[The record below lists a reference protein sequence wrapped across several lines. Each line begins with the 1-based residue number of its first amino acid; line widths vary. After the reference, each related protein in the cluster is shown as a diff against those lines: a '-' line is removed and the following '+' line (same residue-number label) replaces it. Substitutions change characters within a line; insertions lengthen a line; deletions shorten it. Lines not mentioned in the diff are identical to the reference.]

1 MQPPSPNLEKIRH
14 SLAHIMANAIQH
26 LWPEAKFGVGPVI
39 DKGFYYDIDL
49 GDVKLSEID
58 FERIESEM
66 KKIIAANES
75 FEQIEMGIDQAI
87 EWAQQS
93 DQPYKLELLNDL
105 KREGTTNLKDL
116 NNLELGISKEG
127 ESKVEKVSFYRNGDF
142 IDLCR
147 GPHVESTGQ
156 AGVFKLLRVS
166 GAYWRGQTD
175 KPQLQRIYGL
185 AFEQEADL
193 KKELELIELA
203 KQRDHRKIGQE
214 LDLFTVSEL
223 VGSGLPLFTP
233 RGSVL
238 RENLSAFSQELQ
250 QQHGYERVWT
260 PHMAKEELYKRSG
273 HFDKFPERFSV
284 TSVESDEKFMMKP
297 MNCPHHIQLFARK
310 PWSYRELPV
319 RYMENTTNYR
329 DEKSGELHGLA
340 RVRSLSQDDG
350 HAFCREDHI
359 EHEVKTIIKMVVKL
373 YEVLGLDYYA
383 RLSTRDNSTQYLGDP
398 ALWEKSE
405 AIIKQVAH
413 DAELKTVDGTGE
425 AAFYGPKIDF
435 MVSDSLQREWQCG
448 TIQVD
453 FVLPER
459 FGLEYVDKDGA
470 IKRPV
475 IIHKA
480 LLGSIE
486 RFLAV
491 YIEHTAGRFPVWL
504 APEQVRLLTVNQE
517 ERTTS
522 FANDLAKQLRR
533 AGVRFTIDNSN
544 ESVGKKIRSA
554 EVMKV
559 PYSIVVGDKEIE
571 SRKLQPRVR
580 SDIGNCIKTYDIDEL
595 VDKIA
600 KESSDRLQKSTL
612 S

>member
-1 MQPPSPNLEKIRH
+1 
-14 SLAHIMANAIQH
+14 MANAIQH

-413 DAELKTVDGTGE
+413 DAELKTVYGTGE